1 MNKTTL
7 ITAVATAY
15 TTAAATSFAFGFMLA
30 PKQALVDDLRL
41 PAYTDQSAISGNG
54 PTMGGTNGAAAINQ
68 TSGFVNRQANSAAI
82 AVDSQQAR

>member
-15 TTAAATSFAFGFMLA
+15 ATAAATSFAFGFMLG

-41 PAYTDQSAISGNG
+41 PAYTDRSAISGNK
-54 PTMGGTNGAAAINQ
+54 PMGGASGAIAINQ
-68 TSGFVNRQANSAAI
+68 TSSFVNRQANSKAI
-82 AVDSQQAR
+82 AMDTQQAR